1 MRTSSPTASPGAGPN
16 RGRGSATPRKAGN
29 MSKIVPLKPPPPVD
43 TPVRFLTP
51 AGLVS
56 GRAGTMPAE
65 LGLTAADFKQMDGT
79 PPLYLVDVEVVMPG
93 RTRWTL

>member
-1 MRTSSPTASPGAGPN
+1 
-16 RGRGSATPRKAGN
+16 

-93 RTRWTL
+93 RTRLTLPFLLLRWPAILGYTAGEEKPPPA